1 MNLAID
7 IGNTLVKAAVV
18 DTGQI
23 VARYSTEQLAD
34 LPLEEVAAQHR
45 IERSIL
51 CSTRSAA
58 SDDAAFVRSVVGH
71 CLLFDATLAT
81 PIEVKYA
88 REMLG
93 ADRLAAAVGAYATY
107 GGRELMVVDFGTAIT
122 IDFISAD
129 GIFEGGYISAG
140 LSTRLRALHEFTAR
154 LPLCTPSQCSDRIAC
169 TTHEAIAS
177 GAING
182 IRYEIEGYISQRKKK
197 KCELSVIFSG
207 GDSIFF
213 DKQIKNAIFADR
225 DILFKGLSTI
235 LDYNA

>member
-18 DTGQI
+18 DTGRI
-23 VARYSTEQLAD
+23 VTRYSTEQLAD
-34 LPLEEVAAQHR
+34 LPLQEIVAQYS

-58 SDDAAFVRSVVGH
+58 DADAAFVRSVVGH
-71 CLLFDATLAT
+71 CLLFDATIAT
-81 PIEVKYA
+81 PLEVRYA

-93 ADRLAAAVGAYATY
+93 ADRLAAAVGAYASY
-107 GGRELMVVDFGTAIT
+107 GGQELMVIDFGTAIT
-122 IDFISAD
+122 IDFISKD
-129 GIFEGGYISAG
+129 GVFEGGYISAG

-154 LPLCTPSQCSDRIAC
+154 LPLCTPEQSSEGIAR

-182 IRYEIEGYISQRKKK
+182 IRYEIEGYIGQRKKK